1 MEKIIIAG
9 VEINKVSIKN
19 LLFNKTMLLAYIFL
33 AIGVYGIYE
42 TILERYF
49 LETANA
55 FTAGMHP
62 GSEHVAQAMK
72 EAVFGEGGE
81 INRESPWGLFIVNY
95 MYMIYSGSG
104 IIFLVALGELLGFET
119 IKKTAAG
126 FMTLG
131 LAIVFGGLFTIN
143 LDLNV
148 LHMHWMFLSPNLGAG
163 MWMMLPLYTVYI
175 PFVLFEI
182 YLLVTNNHSLAK
194 KIAVPILLLSII
206 VDIIEYFI
214 QAKLFNGNIARHLW
228 ITYPNLT
235 FYFIISAFVASVAI
249 MILYSFMTYKDK
261 LKSDFDAHIDLLR
274 KTSLVAIVL
283 LAVYEVIAFKSIDSK
298 WASIILSGGL
308 KNYFYSYV
316 ILALVLPFLLL
327 LVSKSRAICSAIF
340 MVIGTYIARFIF
352 VYGGNAYPLSDRA
365 GTGFQKYGEYEAV
378 KDFIFVAP
386 HMAEVY
392 SVIGSFGVIL
402 AVYTLLNKL
411 FSVSKVRD
419 H

>member
-1 MEKIIIAG
+1 MEKIVIAG

-33 AIGVYGIYE
+33 AIGVYGIYA

-81 INRESPWGLFIVNY
+81 IVRESPWGLYIVNY

-143 LDLNV
+143 LDLNI
-148 LHMHWMFLSPNLGAG
+148 LHMHWMFLSPNMGAG

-182 YLLVTNNHSLAK
+182 YLLITNNHSLAK
-194 KIAVPILLLSII
+194 KIAVPVLLLSVG
-206 VDIIEYFI
+206 VDVVEYFI
-214 QAKLFNGNIARHLW
+214 QAKLFNGNVARHLW
-228 ITYPNLT
+228 TTYPNLT
-235 FYFIISAFVASVAI
+235 FYFIISAFVAAIAI

-261 LKSDFDAHIDLLR
+261 LKNDFGAHIDLLR
-274 KTSLVAIVL
+274 KTALFVIVL
-283 LAVYEVIAFKSIDSK
+283 LAIYEVIVFMSIDSK

-308 KNYFYSYV
+308 QNYFYSY
-316 ILALVLPFLLL
+316 IALALVLPFLFLSL
-327 LVSKSRAICSAIF
+327 SKSRAICSAIL
-340 MVIGTYIARFIF
+340 MVIGTYIGRFIF

-392 SVIGSFGVIL
+392 SVIGSFGVVLI
-402 AVYTLLNKL
+402 VYKIFDLYL
-411 FSVSKVRD
+411 SVSSISK